1 MVDIADA
8 GGKSWLRFAEP
19 KALREGGVD
28 HSVRIRLVTQV
39 TTEGGSI
46 GLGSDDLAAVRSDE
60 RRVGK
65 GCVSTCRSRRSQ
77 HHSKKKNE
85 YYGAYAPHSIYD
97 QITMYQ

>member
-39 TTEGGSI
+39 TTDGGSI
-46 GLGSDDLAAVRSDE
+46 GLGSDDLAAVAEKLPLGAGSYRALIFIVTNAD
-60 RRVGK
+60 
-65 GCVSTCRSRRSQ
+65 SRGPIVDHLVCGIAIARLLLQ
-77 HHSKKKNE
+77 KANV
-85 YYGAYAPHSIYD
+85 
-97 QITMYQ
+97 